1 MNGQYSKPSRARGN
15 SKCTLY
21 FSNKIHSTEN
31 FLGCKVK
38 TVKSNGM
45 KICGLIL
52 IILILTIIGVFTW
65 LTYEGRLNY
74 KSYSDTFRV
83 KILEVKSQPN
93 FFMERIRVQCLRDM
107 DAGIWVSDLKKAGIF
122 EAKGPNS
129 ENVYREGHPHQAG
142 QSVQVHTDGGFSTC
156 EILFRVTTSSTDT
169 TWHSEDAGGTCDTT
183 LPTSLVVS
191 EVQTNWSGSYE
202 RGTDIP
208 LANLGEYKILLS
220 IK

>member
-1 MNGQYSKPSRARGN
+1 MRLGNQSVWRKMNFG
-15 SKCTLY
+15 
-21 FSNKIHSTEN
+21 STGN

-38 TVKSNGM
+38 IVKANGI
-45 KICGLIL
+45 KICGLMS
-52 IILILTIIGVFTW
+52 IILILAIVGVFAW
-65 LTYEGRLNY
+65 LTHEGRLNY
-74 KSYSDTFRV
+74 RSSSDTFQI

-93 FFMERIRVQCLRDM
+93 VFMERIRVQCLKDI

-122 EAKGPNS
+122 EAKGPNG
-129 ENVYREGHPHQAG
+129 EDIYQEGHPHQAG
-142 QSVQVHTDGGFSTC
+142 QSVQVHTDGGFLTC
-156 EILFRVTTSSTDT
+156 EILFRITTSSTDT

-183 LPTSLVVS
+183 LRIPLVVTK
-191 EVQTNWSGSYE
+191 VQTNWPSSYQ